1 MAMLSLKTPNKLLS
15 SSSIPTPISHTSLSS
30 SFTLRNS
37 ISLNPSL
44 RTCNTEPL
52 RRRFRPVSCSFD
64 SIDNAKIKVVGV
76 GGGGN
81 NAVNRMIGCGLQ
93 VFPFPFSVIND
104 KVLFFIHFFGISING
119 SFCFSFMN
127 HVAIV
132 ITLVGLLI

>member
-15 SSSIPTPISHTSLSS
+15 SSSIPIPISHTSLSS

-37 ISLNPSL
+37 ISLNPRL
-44 RTCNTEPL
+44 RTCSNTEPL

-93 VFPFPFSVIND
+93 VSFSFVIND
-104 KVLFFIHFFGISING
+104 KVLFFIHFL
-119 SFCFSFMN
+119 
-127 HVAIV
+127 AY
-132 ITLVGLLI
+132 LLMGHFVFRF